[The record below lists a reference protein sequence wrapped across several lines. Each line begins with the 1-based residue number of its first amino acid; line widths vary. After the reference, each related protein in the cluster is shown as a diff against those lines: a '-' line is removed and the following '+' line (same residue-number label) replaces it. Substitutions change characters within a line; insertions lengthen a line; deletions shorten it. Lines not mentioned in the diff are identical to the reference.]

1 MSAIRI
7 VIADDH
13 QVVRHGLRLS
23 LELEPDMVV
32 VGEARNGGEAVRV
45 AEEKRPD
52 VMLLDVKFGDELDGP
67 EVCRRILLASPKT
80 AIVMLTN
87 YQQDTLILRSLL
99 AGAKGYVIKD
109 VELEELKK
117 MIRSVYRGAA
127 VLDPKVTSQVIS
139 SMVGRTPLGGSG
151 QGPVRPAGSL
161 SETDLSI
168 IRYLSVGLTNKEI
181 GVRINLSPHTVK
193 DHVEKISDLMGVR
206 SRVEIVAEALRR
218 GLI

>member
-1 MSAIRI
+1 MSVIRI
-7 VIADDH
+7 ALADDH

-23 LELEPDMVV
+23 LELEPDMVI
-32 VGEARNGGEAVRV
+32 VGEARSGAEAVRV
-45 AEEKRPD
+45 AEDKRPD
-52 VMLLDVKFGDELDGP
+52 VMLLDVKFGDDLDGP
-67 EVCRRILLASPKT
+67 EVCRRVLIASPKT

-117 MIRSVYRGAA
+117 MIRSVYHGAA
-127 VLDPKVTSQVIS
+127 VLDPKVTTQVIS
-139 SMVGRTPLGGSG
+139 NVVGRTPLPGSNPG
-151 QGPVRPAGSL
+151 LVRQAISM

-168 IRYLSVGLTNKEI
+168 IRFLSVGLTNKEI
-181 GVRINLSPHTVK
+181 GARINLSPHTIK
-193 DHVEKISDLMGVR
+193 DHVEKISDILGVR
-206 SRVEIVAEALRR
+206 SRIEIVAEALRR

>member
-1 MSAIRI
+1 MSVIRI
-7 VIADDH
+7 ALADDH

-23 LELEPDMVV
+23 LELEPDMVI
-32 VGEARNGGEAVRV
+32 VGEARSGAEAVRV
-45 AEEKRPD
+45 AEDKRPD
-52 VMLLDVKFGDELDGP
+52 VMLLDVKFGDDLDGP
-67 EVCRRILLASPKT
+67 EVCRRVLIASPKT

-117 MIRSVYRGAA
+117 MIRSVYHGAA
-127 VLDPKVTSQVIS
+127 VLDPKVTTQVIS
-139 SMVGRTPLGGSG
+139 SVVGRTPLPGSN
-151 QGPVRPAGSL
+151 PAFVRQAISM

-168 IRYLSVGLTNKEI
+168 IRFLSVGLTNKEI
-181 GVRINLSPHTVK
+181 GARINLSPHTIK
-193 DHVEKISDLMGVR
+193 DHVEKISDILGVR
-206 SRVEIVAEALRR
+206 SRIEIVAEALRR

>member
-1 MSAIRI
+1 MSVIRI
-7 VIADDH
+7 ALADDH

-23 LELEPDMVV
+23 LELEPDMVI
-32 VGEARNGGEAVRV
+32 VGEARSGAEAVRV
-45 AEEKRPD
+45 AEDKRPD
-52 VMLLDVKFGDELDGP
+52 VMLLDVKFGDDLDGP
-67 EVCRRILLASPKT
+67 EVCRRVLIASPKT

-117 MIRSVYRGAA
+117 MIRSVYHGAA
-127 VLDPKVTSQVIS
+127 VLDPKVTTQVIS
-139 SMVGRTPLGGSG
+139 SVVGRTPLPGSN
-151 QGPVRPAGSL
+151 PALVRQAISM

-168 IRYLSVGLTNKEI
+168 IRFLSVGLTNKEI
-181 GVRINLSPHTVK
+181 GARINLSPHTIK
-193 DHVEKISDLMGVR
+193 DHVEKISDILGVR
-206 SRVEIVAEALRR
+206 SRIEIVAEALRR

>member
-1 MSAIRI
+1 MSVIRI
-7 VIADDH
+7 VLADDH

-32 VGEARNGGEAVRV
+32 VGEARSGAEAVRV
-45 AEEKRPD
+45 AEDKRPD
-52 VMLLDVKFGDELDGP
+52 VMLLDVKFGDDLDGP
-67 EVCRRILLASPKT
+67 EVCRRVLLASPKT

-117 MIRSVYRGAA
+117 MIRSVYHGAA
-127 VLDPKVTSQVIS
+127 VLDPKVTTQVIS
-139 SMVGRTPLGGSG
+139 TVVGRAPLPGSS
-151 QGPVRPAGSL
+151 QGLARQAVSL

-181 GVRINLSPHTVK
+181 GTRINLSPHTVK
-193 DHVEKISDLMGVR
+193 DHVEKISDILGVR
-206 SRVEIVAEALRR
+206 SRIEIVAEALRR

>member
-1 MSAIRI
+1 MSTIRI

-32 VGEARNGGEAVRV
+32 VGEARSGAEAIRV

-52 VMLLDVKFGDELDGP
+52 VTLLDVKFGDELDGP

-127 VLDPKVTSQVIS
+127 VLDPKVTGQVIS
-139 SMVGRTPLGGSG
+139 SMVGRTPLSGSG
-151 QGPVRPAGSL
+151 QSPARPAGSL

-168 IRYLSVGLTNKEI
+168 IRFLSVGLTNKEI

>member
-1 MSAIRI
+1 MPVIRI
-7 VIADDH
+7 GLADDH

-32 VGEARNGGEAVRV
+32 VGEARSGAEAVRV

-52 VMLLDVKFGDELDGP
+52 VMLLDVKFGDDLDGP
-67 EVCRRILLASPKT
+67 EVCRRVLLASPKT

-117 MIRSVYRGAA
+117 MIRSVYHGAA
-127 VLDPKVTSQVIS
+127 VLDPKVTTQVIS
-139 SMVGRTPLGGSG
+139 SVVGRTPLSGSN
-151 QGPVRPAGSL
+151 PALVRQAISM

-168 IRYLSVGLTNKEI
+168 IRFLSVGLTNKEI
-181 GVRINLSPHTVK
+181 GARINLSPHTIK
-193 DHVEKISDLMGVR
+193 DHVEKISDILGVR
-206 SRVEIVAEALRR
+206 SRIEIVAEALRR

>member
-1 MSAIRI
+1 MSVIRI
-7 VIADDH
+7 ALADDH

-23 LELEPDMVV
+23 LELEPDMVI
-32 VGEARNGGEAVRV
+32 VGEARSGAEAVGV
-45 AEEKRPD
+45 AEDKRPD
-52 VMLLDVKFGDELDGP
+52 VMLLDVKFGDDLDGP
-67 EVCRRILLASPKT
+67 EVCRRVLLASPKT

-117 MIRSVYRGAA
+117 MIRSVYHGAA
-127 VLDPKVTSQVIS
+127 VLDPKVTTQVIS
-139 SMVGRTPLGGSG
+139 SVVGRTPLPGSSPG
-151 QGPVRPAGSL
+151 LVRQAISM

-168 IRYLSVGLTNKEI
+168 IRFLSVGLTNKEI
-181 GVRINLSPHTVK
+181 GARINLSPHTIK
-193 DHVEKISDLMGVR
+193 DHVEKISDILGVR
-206 SRVEIVAEALRR
+206 SRIEIVAEALRR

>member
-32 VGEARNGGEAVRV
+32 VGEARTGAEAVRV
-45 AEEKRPD
+45 AEDKRPD

-67 EVCRRILLASPKT
+67 EVCRRILLASAKT

-181 GVRINLSPHTVK
+181 GARINLSPHTVK

>member
-1 MSAIRI
+1 MPVIRI
-7 VIADDH
+7 GLADDH

-32 VGEARNGGEAVRV
+32 VGEARSGAEAVRV
-45 AEEKRPD
+45 AEDKRPD
-52 VMLLDVKFGDELDGP
+52 VMLLDVKFGDDLDGP
-67 EVCRRILLASPKT
+67 EVCRRVLLASPKT

-117 MIRSVYRGAA
+117 MIRSVYHGAA
-127 VLDPKVTSQVIS
+127 VLDPKVTTQVIS
-139 SMVGRTPLGGSG
+139 SVVGRTPLSGSN
-151 QGPVRPAGSL
+151 PALVRQAISM

-168 IRYLSVGLTNKEI
+168 IRFLSVGLTNKEI
-181 GVRINLSPHTVK
+181 GARINLSPHTIK
-193 DHVEKISDLMGVR
+193 DHVEKISDILGVR
-206 SRVEIVAEALRR
+206 SRIEIVAEALRR

>member
-1 MSAIRI
+1 MSVIRI
-7 VIADDH
+7 ALADDH

-23 LELEPDMVV
+23 LELEPDMVI
-32 VGEARNGGEAVRV
+32 VGEARSGAEAVRV
-45 AEEKRPD
+45 AEDKRPD
-52 VMLLDVKFGDELDGP
+52 VMLLDVKFGDDLDGP
-67 EVCRRILLASPKT
+67 EVCRRVLLASPKT

-117 MIRSVYRGAA
+117 MIRSVYHGAA
-127 VLDPKVTSQVIS
+127 VLDPKVTTQVIS
-139 SMVGRTPLGGSG
+139 SVVGRTPLSGSN
-151 QGPVRPAGSL
+151 PALVRQAISM

-168 IRYLSVGLTNKEI
+168 IRFLSVGLTNKEI
-181 GVRINLSPHTVK
+181 GARINLSPHTIK
-193 DHVEKISDLMGVR
+193 DHVEKISDILGVR
-206 SRVEIVAEALRR
+206 SRIEIVAEALRR

>member
-1 MSAIRI
+1 MSVIRI
-7 VIADDH
+7 ALADDH

-23 LELEPDMVV
+23 LELEPDMVI
-32 VGEARNGGEAVRV
+32 VGEARSGAEAVRV
-45 AEEKRPD
+45 AEDKRPD
-52 VMLLDVKFGDELDGP
+52 VMLLDVKFGDDLDGP
-67 EVCRRILLASPKT
+67 EVCRRVLIASPKT

-117 MIRSVYRGAA
+117 MIRSVYHGAA
-127 VLDPKVTSQVIS
+127 VLDPKVTTQVIS
-139 SMVGRTPLGGSG
+139 SVVGRTPLPGSNSG
-151 QGPVRPAGSL
+151 LVRQAISM

-168 IRYLSVGLTNKEI
+168 IRFLSVGLTNKEI
-181 GVRINLSPHTVK
+181 GARINLSPHTIK
-193 DHVEKISDLMGVR
+193 DHVEKISDILGVR
-206 SRVEIVAEALRR
+206 SRIEIVAEALRR